1 MSSDAHNGSTMLR
14 FNAFA
19 DTLQMP
25 VRLRLAHKL
34 SLTLLAFA
42 GMVMLGLGGMTAW
55 HLREGFGDYLAA
67 RDVQHFERFVAILE
81 ARLVAEGASALADRR
96 IDMRSLMD
104 ELSPRPEGPPGSQ
117 GPRGRPPPPPG
128 RHADLLHDRIQVL
141 ALDGSVL
148 LGRPR
153 IERQDAPAII
163 ERPVHAGGQ
172 VVALARMRPSPI
184 VRTGAEARFLR
195 DQYILIAA
203 GGLGMMVLALLTA
216 TWLAR
221 RWTRPLSAVKDATQ
235 RLAQGELTVRLGDD
249 PTLAGR
255 SDEIGDVVRNV
266 NRMADSLQQME
277 RARRRWLADISHEL
291 RTPLTVLHGD
301 IEALRDGVRPLRPE
315 AIAVLHEEVLR
326 LNRLVDDLHL
336 LAISDLQALPCHMA
350 DDDAVAMLER
360 LMKRFQER
368 ASAAGLSL
376 RLTLPAETRA
386 LTVRWDAGRIE
397 QLLGN
402 LLSNSLRYT
411 HAPGEVRVALE
422 HHGDR
427 VRVVI
432 DDTAPGVPSAQLS
445 QIFEPLYRADSARN
459 RASGG
464 SGLGLAICQAIA
476 RAHGGTLEASAS
488 SLGGLRVTLE
498 LPLSDDPPHLHARGL
513 T

>member
-1 MSSDAHNGSTMLR
+1 
-14 FNAFA
+14 
-19 DTLQMP
+19 
-25 VRLRLAHKL
+25 
-34 SLTLLAFA
+34 
-42 GMVMLGLGGMTAW
+42 
-55 HLREGFGDYLAA
+55 
-67 RDVQHFERFVAILE
+67 
-81 ARLVAEGASALADRR
+81 
-96 IDMRSLMD
+96 
-104 ELSPRPEGPPGSQ
+104 
-117 GPRGRPPPPPG
+117 
-128 RHADLLHDRIQVL
+128 
-141 ALDGSVL
+141 
-148 LGRPR
+148 
-153 IERQDAPAII
+153 
-163 ERPVHAGGQ
+163 
-172 VVALARMRPSPI
+172 MRPSPI

-203 GGLGMMVLALLTA
+203 GGLGLMVLALLTA

-235 RLAQGELTVRLGDD
+235 RLAQGELTVRLGND

-315 AIAVLHEEVLR
+315 AIVVLHEEVLR

-368 ASAAGLSL
+368 AGAAGLSL
-376 RLTLPAETRA
+376 RLTLPAETTA

-498 LPLSDDPPHLHARGL
+498 LPLSDDPPPLHARGL
-513 T
+513 P